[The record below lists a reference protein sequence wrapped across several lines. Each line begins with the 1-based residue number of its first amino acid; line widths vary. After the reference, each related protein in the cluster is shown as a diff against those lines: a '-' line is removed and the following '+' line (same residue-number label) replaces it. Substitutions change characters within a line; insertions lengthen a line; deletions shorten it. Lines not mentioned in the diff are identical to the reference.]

1 MGKKCRVK
9 LDVGTVYQKEEGGTY
24 YFRYQVQHERKCV
37 SLKTANQEEALEKA
51 RKLLPIIQATT
62 EEVIS
67 AHVKVARHLVKQARP
82 LPLSEIWNVYSKH
95 PQRCNAP
102 LLSRAALRRSSQKM
116 QILFFESSLCR
127 LFLFYAADA

>member
-1 MGKKCRVK
+1 MGKKCKVK
-9 LDVGTVYQKEEGGTY
+9 LDVGTVYQNEEGGTY

-37 SLKTANQEEALEKA
+37 SLKTSNQEEALEKA

-95 PQRCNAP
+95 PQRAIP
-102 LLSRAALRRSSQKM
+102 ATVRLLLCLLQIRSMPPKM
-116 QILFFESSLCR
+116 SLCPLTPR
-127 LFLFYAADA
+127 PHFSL